1 MLPTLGQPFVSPDG
15 RRAGVLVWGR
25 GGIAGFGLW
34 DTASGQSL
42 PSYTRSPHTWGKPI
56 PFAFDPGGHLVVAH
70 DADSVVICSEPQQRS
85 LKLKGV
91 NGSLSL
97 IAVSPD
103 GQRLAGATG
112 DRSELKELAV
122 WDLTTGVKVFGVRPR
137 LQDVGGLAFSP
148 DGVFIVG
155 YGAATATVV
164 WQAATG
170 AEFRVLDACSK
181 AVFSPDSHLL
191 AGQLS
196 ATTLT
201 IWDLLTGEEVR
212 PRIAHNSPVT
222 AMAFEESGKRLATGC
237 QNGAVY
243 VWVVP

>member
-1 MLPTLGQPFVSPDG
+1 M
-15 RRAGVLVWGR
+15 
-25 GGIAGFGLW
+25 W
-34 DTASGQSL
+34 DTATGERL
-42 PSYTRSPHTWGKPI
+42 PSYSMGVGHAAGGKPV
-56 PFAFDPGGHLVVAH
+56 PSTFDPDGHLVVAH
-70 DADSVVICSEPQQRS
+70 GADSVVICDEPQRRW
-85 LKLKGV
+85 LALKGLA
-91 NGSLSL
+91 GSLSL

-122 WDLTTGVKVFGVRPR
+122 WDLTTGAKMFGVRPR

-148 DGVFIVG
+148 DGAFIVG
-155 YGAATATVV
+155 FGAATATVV
-164 WQAATG
+164 WQAGTG
-170 AEFRVLDACSK
+170 AEFRILDSCSK

-196 ATTLT
+196 ATTVT
-201 IWDLLTGEEVR
+201 IWDLLTGAEVR
-212 PRIAHNSPVT
+212 PRIGHNSPVT